1 SFALRQGMSTNRL
14 SRVLCSPSI
23 QDFSLA
29 LASSVYATFAAARQ
43 LDDTS
48 QLGTPLP
55 LLTFPALR
63 ACAYAGMAAIS
74 KIPTT
79 TCGPFMVSVFSA
91 IASITACPGHHSETT
106 SCLGGLHARLAGRW
120 TR

>member
-1 SFALRQGMSTNRL
+1 MGLNHSIDLIHLARSSAGNVDQSAASF
-14 SRVLCSPSI
+14 SRVLFSPSI

-91 IASITACPGHHSETT
+91 IA
-106 SCLGGLHARLAGRW
+106 
-120 TR
+120 